1 MTNHQKSP
9 SKTRKGAPVVAEIRP
24 YLLRSAH
31 LRVLV
36 QAVERAQRHLGDAD
50 VLLEA
55 GRHFG
60 EKFAT
65 GADLERY
72 LDAGDL
78 HSQFFP
84 WLLWDAELRDT
95 HGEPSGPLGQRM
107 LQSARSGAEKQVLNA
122 LLQTPPTAFQVTGT
136 NKLSC
141 VLERLHDGRCFV
153 IDEAVLRAVATKG
166 EIYIA
171 RVLDLGD
178 VFLLDAVH
186 ACAPMAAR
194 RGLIR
199 VARRL
204 EQEARPNRLVP
215 LLLACVRG
223 IDRATGQQMP
233 WHASAGNLR
242 QTHVFALPDVRATQQ
257 LLRAAVQAGELTAH
271 SDRHFVFT
279 GAQLGPAGATLR
291 LTQDRLHAATTAAWQ
306 VAPLREAVESHFGQL
321 SYLLT
326 LCCDLD
332 ALFDPAQRGRW
343 DQEEL
348 QCLAQDWVDERL
360 VNFHDTPH
368 DWLGGATPRQAVRT
382 ALGRTQVQAWL
393 RAMERVSEVA
403 GPRYRSALQRIWRE
417 LASV

>member
-1 MTNHQKSP
+1 MRLKTIPN
-9 SKTRKGAPVVAEIRP
+9 TRKDVAAVADIRP

-36 QAVERAQRHLGDAD
+36 QAVERAQHHLGDVE
-50 VLLEA
+50 VLRAAEQ
-55 GRHFG
+55 HFG

-65 GADLERY
+65 GGDLERY
-72 LDAGDL
+72 LDEGDL

-84 WLLWDAELRDT
+84 WLLWDAQLRASPA
-95 HGEPSGPLGQRM
+95 GPAGPLGMRM
-107 LQSARSGAEKQVLNA
+107 LQGARTGAERDVLTA
-122 LLQTPPTAFQVTGT
+122 LLQTPPTAFQVAGS
-136 NKLSC
+136 NKLAV
-141 VLERLHDGRCFV
+141 VLERLHDGRCFA

-166 EIYIA
+166 EIYVA

-186 ACAPMAAR
+186 ACAPTAAR
-194 RGLIR
+194 RSLIR
-199 VARRL
+199 VARRV
-204 EQEARPNRLVP
+204 EQEARPNRLTP

-223 IDRATGQQMP
+223 LDRATGQQMP
-233 WHASAGNLR
+233 WRASTGNLR
-242 QTHVFALPDVRATQQ
+242 QTHVFALPDVQKTQQ
-257 LLRAAVQAGELTAH
+257 LLQEAVQNGHLTRH

-279 GAQLGPAGATLR
+279 GSQLGPAGATLR
-291 LTQDRLHAATTAAWQ
+291 LTQDRLHAATTAGWQ
-306 VAPLREAVESHFGQL
+306 VAPLREAVKNHFGPLQF
-321 SYLLT
+321 LLT

-332 ALFDPAQRGRW
+332 ALFDPAQRSRW

-368 DWLGGATPRQAVRT
+368 EWLGGATPRQAVRT

-393 RAMERVSEVA
+393 RAMEKVSEVA